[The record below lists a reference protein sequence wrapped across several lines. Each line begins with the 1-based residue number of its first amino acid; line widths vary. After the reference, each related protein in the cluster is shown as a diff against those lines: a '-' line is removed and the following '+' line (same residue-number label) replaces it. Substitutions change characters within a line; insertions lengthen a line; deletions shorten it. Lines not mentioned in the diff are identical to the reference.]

1 MIEVAICTHAA
12 LIEKMT
18 YERYQPQSRQNP
30 LVQEA
35 QYIAQEMDYG
45 NAHFAVQRLQQ
56 DLLQMQGY
64 PGAQKQLIALVDN
77 YEQKGRGSDVEAQRN
92 YGRNGE
98 TITNVRAV
106 DYRTVSDGYYTY
118 RQPCSSEN
126 IAVIISDQSDY
137 YRGGRNWQGQDPR
150 YFQDPR
156 YSRPD
161 YRLQQDPRYY
171 QQDPRYFQEPRW
183 NQQDPRYFQ
192 DPRYYQQ
199 DPRYFENSRYYQP
212 DPRYLAQDQWQQAYS
227 QPRNYGG
234 YWQTQDYRNQQRD
247 YGYQLPQDYTY
258 QRQQQELA
266 YQRQQEMAWLR
277 QQRNMQYQM
286 SPQERWQ
293 MQQEYRAR
301 IQQQNGW
308 MAPSHHRFSSQR
320 DYMQQPNYMQQRGFS
335 PEREYSQQGDYR
347 QGDYRQQRGRH
358 QHRHGYSYDYQPQH
372 QRSSQYSERQDFAN
386 PELASM
392 RLTPEATE
400 AFARAQQLAA
410 RDGVKID
417 VSSAGRSYQEQAQ
430 LYRELA
436 GKSPVARPG
445 TSNHESGQAIDV
457 RNYSKAKP
465 YLLAAGFV
473 HGDGQG
479 QIKGDPWHFR
489 YMG

>member
-1 MIEVAICTHAA
+1 
-12 LIEKMT
+12 MT

-35 QYIAQEMDYG
+35 QFIAQEMDYG

-64 PGAQKQLIALVDN
+64 PDAQKQLIALVDN
-77 YEQKGRGSDVEAQRN
+77 YEQKGRGSDVEAQRS

-98 TITNVRAV
+98 TITRVRAV
-106 DYRTVSDGYYTY
+106 DYQNVSDGYNTY
-118 RQPCSSEN
+118 RQPCSSEG
-126 IAVIISDQSDY
+126 IAVIISSQNGGDY
-137 YRGGRNWQGQDPR
+137 YRGGQRYWQGQDPR
-150 YFQDPR
+150 YYQQDSR
-156 YSRPD
+156 Y
-161 YRLQQDPRYY
+161 YQQDPRYY
-171 QQDPRYFQEPRW
+171 QQDPRYY
-183 NQQDPRYFQ
+183 QQGYYQQ

-199 DPRYFENSRYYQP
+199 DSRYYQQ

-227 QPRNYGG
+227 QSRNYGG
-234 YWQTQDYRNQQRD
+234 YWQTQDYRNQQRYD
-247 YGYQLPQDYTY
+247 YQQPQDYTW

-266 YQRQQEMAWLR
+266 YQRQQELAWLQ

-286 SPQERWQ
+286 SPQDRWQ

-301 IQQQNGW
+301 MQQQNGW
-308 MAPSHHRFSSQR
+308 TSPGQHRFSNQN
-320 DYMQQPNYMQQRGFS
+320 D
-335 PEREYSQQGDYR
+335 YSQSQS
-347 QGDYRQQRGRH
+347 RGRH
-358 QHRHGYSYDYQPQH
+358 QHRHGYGYDYQPQQ
-372 QRSSQYSERQDFAN
+372 QRYSQYSDSQRYAD

-392 RLTPEATE
+392 RLTPEATQ
-400 AFARAQQLAA
+400 AFAYAEQLAA

-430 LYRELA
+430 LYRELK
-436 GKSPVARPG
+436 GKSPVAKPG
-445 TSNHESGQAIDV
+445 TSNHETGEAIDV

-473 HGDGQG
+473 HGDGNG